1 MGGAP
6 RVRVSWP
13 FVMGYPISVLLES
26 DFASHCCSE
35 SDTFPVRVG
44 LHQGRPLS
52 PVLFIIF
59 MDRIS
64 RCSQVL
70 EGVEFCDL
78 QIPSLLF
85 ADDVVLLASSNS
97 DLQLSLG
104 RFAAECEPAGM
115 RISTSKSMAVVLSL
129 ERMDRPLQVG
139 ESRFSKWRSSSISGA
154 CS

>member
-52 PVLFIIF
+52 PVLFITF

-64 RCSQVL
+64 RRSQVV
-70 EGVEFCDL
+70 EGVGFSDFR
-78 QIPSLLF
+78 IPSMLF
-85 ADDVVLLASSNS
+85 ADDGVLLASSNS
-97 DLQLSLG
+97 DFQLGLY
-104 RFAAECEPAGM
+104 
-115 RISTSKSMAVVLSL
+115 
-129 ERMDRPLQVG
+129 
-139 ESRFSKWRSSSISGA
+139 SIFT
-154 CS
+154 